1 MDSSRP
7 DNIEELVLYRKGYQ
21 FIGGVDEVGRG
32 SIAGPVVA
40 AIVILPKKLKG
51 SWQSLINDS
60 KQLTPIEREYI
71 FNHLQESSDSIGIG
85 ESSSK
90 EIDNVGIAPATRLA
104 IIRALE
110 SLSLKPQFLLLD
122 AFLLPESKIPQ
133 KAIIHG
139 DCISISIAAAS
150 IIAKVTRDRI
160 MIDFGKDYPNYG
172 FEKHKGYAT
181 KEHLTNLKLYG
192 PCNIHRF
199 SWKPLRD
206 LGN

>member
-40 AIVILPKKLKG
+40 AIVILPKKLKV

>member
-1 MDSSRP
+1 LDSSRP